1 MQPIAKT
8 ISALSK
14 HNQLQSLKARKM
26 IIFIK
31 QKKSIKTEDNFQR
44 RKASTNIN
52 L

>member
-26 IIFIK
+26 I
-31 QKKSIKTEDNFQR
+31 TETEEKHQDR
-44 RKASTNIN
+44 R
-52 L
+52 